1 MKKTLTYFPKCCLII
16 AAYLWSFSVIAQNIT
31 GKVTDENGQAIPGTS
46 ILEKGTKAG
55 VAASADGTFSIKVSS
70 NSAVLIFSSVGYKS
84 KEETVNNRSV
94 INTSLNSD
102 VSQLGEVVVVGYGTQ
117 KKKDL
122 TGSIASADLVAFKES
137 PNVSILQSLKG
148 ALPGLTIGQ
157 TNRAGDEASINIRG
171 TSTLNGNTA
180 PLIIVDGII
189 FNGRLSDIAP
199 TDVQSVDIL
208 KDPSSKAVYGS
219 QAANGVILITTKT
232 GRASTKPTI
241 TYSGSYAVS
250 SPTVNSK
257 LLRRDAFLEKLKDIN
272 YLTAFTKE
280 SGYTVP
286 NPAWTF
292 ANTELFPI
300 SREGLTAGNDYDW
313 YGDLTQNSII
323 TNHSLSISGG
333 SDKTNYFMSGGYTN
347 EKGFIKNDDYGR
359 YTVRINLD
367 TEVAKWL
374 TIGANTSGAFTNFF
388 KDSPDMNSIVGTNPL
403 VLPRDA
409 NGKFIINP
417 IADFNV
423 NPFTT
428 AENDRSELQTRL
440 VGNFYGIVRIPA
452 LPGFSYRAN
461 FGNNLKFFKNY
472 NSSIYGAGQTGAAS
486 KNDATQYEQT
496 FDNIFNYKRA
506 IGKHNIDVTA
516 LYGYNT
522 SEFNRTVA
530 SGTGF
535 ADLNLS
541 YNSLQQAEIQK
552 ISSEA
557 WKEALLYQMGSIAYN
572 YGGKYLLKATVRRD
586 GFSGFSKNNQT
597 GIFPSVGLGW
607 VLSEE
612 SFLKNIKEIDFL
624 KIRGSYGENG
634 NKVDRYSSLARVGP
648 GTATLATSTTNPS
661 QTEIDNTK
669 YVFGDGGT
677 TAISRSVNTLANS
690 NLRWERTIGINI
702 GADFAIL
709 KNRIDGNFEY
719 YNSNTSDLLWKQAL
733 PETSGFKE
741 VFTNLGQ
748 INNTGIEFMI
758 HAIPVQTKDFRWDV
772 TVNFTRNR
780 NKVVTILGEDKNGD
794 GIEDDL
800 IGSSLFIGQP
810 IGTIYDYEVKGI
822 YQLADEKLAGFQAGT
837 YRYSDLNNDG
847 KITAADDRKILG
859 NKEAAYQFGIQNTV
873 SYKQFTLRAF
883 VNSIQGGNNSYLG
896 ANYPYGNN
904 GTPGNATNTNYF
916 DFTNYWSP
924 RNPTGTVPQV
934 WVPTPVSGREYF
946 NRSFIRLQDVSF
958 AYTLTDKAAK
968 TIGVNAA
975 KFFVSGKNLLTF
987 TNWIGWDPET
997 DTKIRPVGA
1006 TEDISIPLGITSFNA
1021 FPVMKSFS
1029 AGLEITF

>member
-16 AAYLWSFSVIAQNIT
+16 AAYLWSFSVLAQNIT

-46 ILEKGTKAG
+46 ILEKGTRTG
-55 VAASADGTFSIKVSS
+55 VAASADGTFNIKVSS
-70 NSAVLIFSSVGYKS
+70 NTAVLIFSSVGYKS
-84 KEETVNNRSV
+84 MEQAVNNRTTINV
-94 INTSLNSD
+94 ILHSD

-171 TSTLNGNTA
+171 TSTLNGNTN

-199 TDVQSVDIL
+199 TDVQSVDVL

-232 GRASTKPTI
+232 GKSSTKPTI

-250 SPTVNSK
+250 SPTVNAK
-257 LLRRDAFLEKLKDIN
+257 LLRRDAFIEKIRDIN

-280 SGYTVP
+280 SGYTAP
-286 NPAWTF
+286 NPAWTI
-292 ANTELFPI
+292 ANSELFPI
-300 SREGLTAGNDYDW
+300 SREGFTAGNDYDW

-323 TNHSLSISGG
+323 TNHSLTISGG
-333 SDKTNYFMSGGYTN
+333 SNKTNYFISGAYTN

-359 YTVRINLD
+359 YTTRINID

-374 TIGANTSGAFTNFF
+374 TVGVNTSGAFTNFF
-388 KDSPDMNSIVGTNPL
+388 KDAPDMNSIVGTSPL

-409 NGKFIINP
+409 NGKYIINP
-417 IADFNV
+417 IGDFNV

-440 VGNFYGIVRIPA
+440 VGNFYAIVRIPA

-472 NSSIYGAGQTGAAS
+472 VSSIYGAGQTGSAS

-506 IGKHNIDVTA
+506 FGKHNIDVTA

-572 YGGKYLLKATVRRD
+572 YGGKYLFKATIRRD
-586 GFSGFSKNNQT
+586 GFSGFSPANKT

-612 SFLKNIKEIDFL
+612 SFLKNIKGIDFL

-634 NKVDRYSSLARVGP
+634 NKVDRYSSLARVGS
-648 GTATLATSTTNPS
+648 GTTSTAQS
-661 QTEIDNTK
+661 DIDNTK

-677 TAISRSVNTLANS
+677 TALSRSVNTLANS
-690 NLRWERTIGINI
+690 NLRWERTAGINI
-702 GADFAIL
+702 GVDFSIL

-719 YNSNTSDLLWKQAL
+719 YNSNTKDLLWKQSL

-748 INNTGIEFMI
+748 INNSGIEFMI
-758 HAIPVQTKDFRWDV
+758 HGIPVQTQDFRWDV

-780 NKVVTILGEDKNGD
+780 NKVVSILGEDKNGD
-794 GIEDDL
+794 GVEDDL
-800 IGSSLFIGQP
+800 IASGLFIGQP

-822 YQLADEKLAGFQAGT
+822 YQLADEKLAGFPAGT
-837 YRYSDLNNDG
+837 YNLSDLNGDG

-859 NKEAAYQFGIQNTV
+859 NTEAAYQFGIQNTV

-883 VNSIQGGNNSYLG
+883 VNSIQGGGSSYLSG
-896 ANYPYGNN
+896 NFPYGYN
-904 GTPGNATNTNYF
+904 GTPGNATNANWF
-916 DFTNYWSP
+916 DFTDIWSP
-924 RNPTGTVPQV
+924 RNPNGKYPQT
-934 WVPTPVSGREYF
+934 WVPSPAGGRQYF
-946 NRSFIRLQDVSF
+946 QRNFIRLQDVSL
-958 AYTLTDKAAK
+958 AYTLTGKAAK
-968 TIGVNAA
+968 VIGASNA
-975 KFFVSGKNLLTF
+975 KVFVSGKNLLTL
-987 TNWIGWDPET
+987 TKWDGWDPET
-997 DTKIRPVGA
+997 NTTLFPVGGPSNGINTA
-1006 TEDISIPLGITSFNA
+1006 LGVTSINA
-1021 FPVMKSFS
+1021 FPVMKSLS
-1029 AGLEITF
+1029 VGLEITF